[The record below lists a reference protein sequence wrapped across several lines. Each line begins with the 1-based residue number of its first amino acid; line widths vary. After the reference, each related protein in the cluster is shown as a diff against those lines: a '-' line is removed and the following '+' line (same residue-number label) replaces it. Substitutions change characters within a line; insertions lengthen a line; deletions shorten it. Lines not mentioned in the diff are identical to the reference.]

1 MSTQQLPLARSSDPI
16 TSHLAA
22 EGAIRFRQ
30 SHAQRILSALQDLIA
45 GDGMTAKQIARS
57 TGLTVVQ
64 VDRRLP
70 ELQRD
75 GKARVVQL
83 GGSDR
88 VVNGFRVWEAV

>member
-1 MSTQQLPLARSSDPI
+1 MNAQQLPLARSSDPI

-22 EGAIRFRQ
+22 QGAIRFRQ
-30 SHAQRILSALQDLIA
+30 SHAQRILISLQHPAADLCMTAELIA
-45 GDGMTAKQIARS
+45 RD

-75 GKARVVQL
+75 GKVRVVQL
-83 GGSDR
+83 GGSDW